1 MIRTYERIKDGE
13 SCGVSNDPVPI
24 DSAVSEIVNSEL
36 AWGAKVEWISAGTVE
51 FRTKVFGCLDIT
63 KYSCDEAEATLIR
76 QVIDSYQKAGRHGVN
91 DVLLDH
97 IGIMNKVAGHRYI
110 FDDILTLFN
119 LFLQGHAGS
128 KLELLLAPIV
138 EPMPDPSQVSQIP
151 MPVSP
156 QLREAIGQLDHDD
169 GVRKIY
175 AQAQLGVLIRD
186 EVHHPK

>member
-13 SCGVSNDPVPI
+13 SCGVSNDPVSI

-36 AWGAKVEWISAGTVE
+36 AWGAKVEWVSPNTVE

-76 QVIDSYQKAGRHGVN
+76 QVINGYHEAQRRGVN
-91 DVLLDH
+91 NVLLDH
-97 IGIMNKVAGHRYI
+97 IGIKNRNSNHRYI
-110 FDDILTLFN
+110 FDDILVLFN
-119 LFLQGHAGS
+119 LFLEGHAAS
-128 KLELLLAPIV
+128 KLELLLAPIM
-138 EPMPDPSQVSQIP
+138 EPMPDPSQVCHIP

-156 QLREAIGQLDHDD
+156 QLQEVVGQLDHDD

-175 AQAQLGVLIRD
+175 AQAQLGLLIRD